1 MLRVALCAVLSCA
14 LLVFLAGSAVA
25 DPRGCPPGVEVDL
38 KGPALIEVTVRPDA
52 SVTVVNQSLQPP
64 TKVQLHGTFSLRLS
78 DGYAW
83 TVTDASGQTC
93 TISFD
98 DEWVRAKDDWQSLP
112 FAFVRDGAIDLA
124 QIRTIL
130 GLKEK
135 DAVSGELTF
144 YASSTQRTLQACP
157 ERGGKVMHIPDA
169 LKVDTSRGR
178 DALLLKGD
186 KKCLRIARFGVDERA
201 FVVRYGKFEQ
211 SIPVT
216 KATISVSKFEN
227 LDASDAPMSC
237 AFLEREGGE
246 ELSSMPCGQEPTH
259 PFSLSGPSVA
269 TVVLDTHFYK
279 VRLRGELNDGCP
291 ETYAATSPN
300 PLSLVGG
307 KGRFCVYEKAD
318 GQYRLVSDWSS
329 DRRQLFEPWEFRACV
344 AGRCSPPVRPW
355 DEVALVDAR
364 DGKALDS
371 GPIGVRVVGSQR
383 GDPLG
388 DLESGRLKLQPQA
401 DLSKVQGVRY
411 VTERDLQ
418 SGFADSKF
426 VCVVA
431 PAGVDPSAIPASYL
445 TVAIDGVKLDVKE
458 WFIRTMDHRSLMCP
472 TADSLGDRDARLRD
486 SLRSSINIVVE
497 FVDSRGASARRTLVW
512 DKNVP
517 IEGLRSYAAD
527 CEHLS
532 GPGTDTYPAAKEK
545 LDVGQ
550 CLCLQSSITQQRL
563 LMLDP
568 ARLTV
573 RDESGGTEVARF
585 EGSAGLHRFV
595 HQEGGLFCTSL
606 GQDSGTDAL
615 KLVQVSDEPSFGQ
628 LRFAL
633 DGDTR
638 GCGDQDGSRACGSLR
653 PRSYY
658 GAAGA
663 GGVALSHIDLGTW
676 QTRVGKLHG
685 SALRVSADVRS
696 STARWWSRMPCA
708 CHWRRVGRAD
718 HVALREPGR

>member
-1 MLRVALCAVLSCA
+1 M
-14 LLVFLAGSAVA
+14 
-25 DPRGCPPGVEVDL
+25 
-38 KGPALIEVTVRPDA
+38 RPDA

-246 ELSSMPCGQEPTH
+246 ELRSMPCGQEPTH

-307 KGRFCVYEKAD
+307 KLALALALTLALTLALRA
-318 GQYRLVSDWSS
+318 LSS
-329 DRRQLFEPWEFRACV
+329 CIVLAE
-344 AGRCSPPVRPW
+344 
-355 DEVALVDAR
+355 
-364 DGKALDS
+364 
-371 GPIGVRVVGSQR
+371 
-383 GDPLG
+383 LG
-388 DLESGRLKLQPQA
+388 H
-401 DLSKVQGVRY
+401 
-411 VTERDLQ
+411 
-418 SGFADSKF
+418 FASRSTAMPAAAETRTA
-426 VCVVA
+426 VA
-431 PAGVDPSAIPASYL
+431 PAAAS
-445 TVAIDGVKLDVKE
+445 V
-458 WFIRTMDHRSLMCP
+458 R
-472 TADSLGDRDARLRD
+472 AR
-486 SLRSSINIVVE
+486 
-497 FVDSRGASARRTLVW
+497 AS
-512 DKNVP
+512 
-517 IEGLRSYAAD
+517 
-527 CEHLS
+527 
-532 GPGTDTYPAAKEK
+532 
-545 LDVGQ
+545 
-550 CLCLQSSITQQRL
+550 
-563 LMLDP
+563 
-568 ARLTV
+568 
-573 RDESGGTEVARF
+573 
-585 EGSAGLHRFV
+585 
-595 HQEGGLFCTSL
+595 
-606 GQDSGTDAL
+606 
-615 KLVQVSDEPSFGQ
+615 
-628 LRFAL
+628 
-633 DGDTR
+633 
-638 GCGDQDGSRACGSLR
+638 
-653 PRSYY
+653 
-658 GAAGA
+658 AAGA
-663 GGVALSHIDLGTW
+663 GAVALSHIDLGTW

-685 SALRVSADVRS
+685 SALRVSAHVPLIYG
-696 STARWWSRMPCA
+696 ALVLKMPCA
-708 CHWRRVGRAD
+708 CPWGRCPCRSRCSPRA
-718 HVALREPGR
+718 RTMTTIR